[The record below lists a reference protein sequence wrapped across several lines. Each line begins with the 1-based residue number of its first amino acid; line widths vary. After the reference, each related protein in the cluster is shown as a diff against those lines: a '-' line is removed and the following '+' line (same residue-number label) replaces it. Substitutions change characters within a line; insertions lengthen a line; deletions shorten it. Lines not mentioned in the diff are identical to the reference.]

1 MENKGEYFRD
11 NMILKINGET
21 MSIAVQT
28 SYSANVKFV
37 DRTSTT
43 SNVQKSSAST
53 TSGSA
58 RAAQLSSLEETLG
71 PDNFKQLEKLRARKE
86 ALMGRLPDLQSR
98 FDTAEKSFGTNLKDD
113 IDEIVDIGRTVFRT
127 ALQLKNIESKISKLL
142 GDVDPS
148 SVSGVAEGKGNQKI
162 DASTLAK
169 DRAFGEQFKSFT
181 EKLFGAYET
190 TKDSAQQAHDRDAL
204 KSHSMK
210 LADKHGRKLVNLV
223 SNYQSNF
230 TNASV
235 QSSSLS
241 LIA

>member
-1 MENKGEYFRD
+1 MENNGEYFYD
-11 NMILKINGET
+11 IMILKINGET

-28 SYSANVKFV
+28 SYSANLKFV

-58 RAAQLSSLEETLG
+58 RAAQLPSLEETLG

-98 FDTAEKSFGTNLKDD
+98 FDSAEKSFGANLKDD

-127 ALQLKNIESKISKLL
+127 TLQLKNIEKKISALL
-142 GDVDPS
+142 GDVDPAG
-148 SVSGVAEGKGNQKI
+148 VAGVAEGKGNQKF
-162 DASTLAK
+162 DAETLQK
-169 DRAFGEQFKSFT
+169 DRAFAADFKSFT

-230 TNASV
+230 ANATV

-241 LIA
+241 LIV

>member
-28 SYSANVKFV
+28 SYSANLKFAE
-37 DRTSTT
+37 RTSTT

-58 RAAQLSSLEETLG
+58 RAAQLPSLEEALG

-98 FDTAEKSFGTNLKDD
+98 FDTAEKAFGANLKDD

-127 ALQLKNIESKISKLL
+127 ALQLKNIEKKISAML
-142 GDVDPS
+142 GDVDPAG
-148 SVSGVAEGKGNQKI
+148 VAGVAEGKGNQNF
-162 DASTLAK
+162 DAETLQK
-169 DRAFGEQFKSFT
+169 DRAFAANFKSFT

-223 SNYQSNF
+223 SHYQSNF
-230 TNASV
+230 ANASA

-241 LIA
+241 LIV

>member
-1 MENKGEYFRD
+1 
-11 NMILKINGET
+11 
-21 MSIAVQT
+21 
-28 SYSANVKFV
+28 
-37 DRTSTT
+37 
-43 SNVQKSSAST
+43 
-53 TSGSA
+53 
-58 RAAQLSSLEETLG
+58 
-71 PDNFKQLEKLRARKE
+71 
-86 ALMGRLPDLQSR
+86 MGRLPDLQSR
-98 FDTAEKSFGTNLKDD
+98 FDTAEKAFGANLKDD

-148 SVSGVAEGKGNQKI
+148 TVSGVAEGKGTQKF
-162 DASTLAK
+162 DAETLPK
-169 DRAFGEQFKSFT
+169 DRAFAADFKSFT

-190 TKDSAQQAHDRDAL
+190 TKDSAQQSHDRDAL

-230 TNASV
+230 ANASV

-241 LIA
+241 LIV

>member
-1 MENKGEYFRD
+1 MENKGEYFQDIMVLR
-11 NMILKINGET
+11 INGET

-28 SYSANVKFV
+28 SYSANLKFV

-43 SNVQKSSAST
+43 SNVQNSSAST
-53 TSGSA
+53 KSGSA
-58 RAAQLSSLEETLG
+58 RAAQLPSLEETLG

-98 FDTAEKSFGTNLKDD
+98 FETAEKAFGANLKDD

-127 ALQLKNIESKISKLL
+127 ALQLKNIEKKISALL
-142 GDVDPS
+142 GDVDPAG
-148 SVSGVAEGKGNQKI
+148 VAGVAEGKGNQKF
-162 DASTLAK
+162 DAETLQK
-169 DRAFGEQFKSFT
+169 DRAFAANFKSFT

-230 TNASV
+230 ANASV
-235 QSSSLS
+235 KSSSLS
-241 LIA
+241 LIV

>member
-11 NMILKINGET
+11 NMILKINGDT

-28 SYSANVKFV
+28 SYSANLKFV
-37 DRTSTT
+37 DRTSTS
-43 SNVQKSSAST
+43 SNVQK

-58 RAAQLSSLEETLG
+58 RAAQLPSLEETLG

-98 FDTAEKSFGTNLKDD
+98 FDTAEKAFGANLKDD

-127 ALQLKNIESKISKLL
+127 ALQLKNIEKKISALL
-142 GDVDPS
+142 GDVDPAG
-148 SVSGVAEGKGNQKI
+148 VAGVAEGKGNQKF
-162 DASTLAK
+162 DAETLQT
-169 DRAFGEQFKSFT
+169 DRAFAANFKSFT
-181 EKLFGAYET
+181 EKLFGAYEA
-190 TKDSAQQAHDRDAL
+190 TKDSAQQTHDRDAL

-241 LIA
+241 LIV

>member
-1 MENKGEYFRD
+1 VENKGEYFHD
-11 NMILKINGET
+11 TMVLKINGET

-28 SYSANVKFV
+28 SYSANLKFV

-58 RAAQLSSLEETLG
+58 RAAQLPSLEETLG

-98 FDTAEKSFGTNLKDD
+98 FDTAEKAFGANLKDD
-113 IDEIVDIGRTVFRT
+113 IDEIVDIGRSVFRT
-127 ALQLKNIESKISKLL
+127 ALQLKNIEKKISALL
-142 GDVDPS
+142 GDVDPAG
-148 SVSGVAEGKGNQKI
+148 VAGVAEGKGNQKF
-162 DASTLAK
+162 DAETLQK
-169 DRAFGEQFKSFT
+169 DRAFAANFKSFT

-204 KSHSMK
+204 KSHAMK

-230 TNASV
+230 ANASV

-241 LIA
+241 LIV

>member
-1 MENKGEYFRD
+1 MENKGKYFQD
-11 NMILKINGET
+11 TMVLKINGET

-28 SYSANVKFV
+28 SYSANLKFV

-58 RAAQLSSLEETLG
+58 RAAQLPSLEETLG
-71 PDNFKQLEKLRARKE
+71 PDSFKQLEKLRARKE

-98 FDTAEKSFGTNLKDD
+98 FDTAEKAFGANLKDD

-127 ALQLKNIESKISKLL
+127 ALQLKNIEKKISALL
-142 GDVDPS
+142 GDVDPAG
-148 SVSGVAEGKGNQKI
+148 VAGVAEGKGNQKF
-162 DASTLAK
+162 DAETLQK
-169 DRAFGEQFKSFT
+169 DRAFAADFKSFT
-181 EKLFGAYET
+181 EKLFGAYEA

-230 TNASV
+230 ANASV

-241 LIA
+241 LIV

>member
-1 MENKGEYFRD
+1 MENNGEYFHD
-11 NMILKINGET
+11 IMLLKINGDT

-28 SYSANVKFV
+28 SYSANLKFV

-43 SNVQKSSAST
+43 SNVQKSGSST
-53 TSGSA
+53 STGSA
-58 RAAQLSSLEETLG
+58 RAAQLPSLEETLG

-98 FDTAEKSFGTNLKDD
+98 FDTAEKAFGANLKDD

-127 ALQLKNIESKISKLL
+127 ALQLKNIEKRISALL
-142 GDVDPS
+142 GDVDPAG
-148 SVSGVAEGKGNQKI
+148 VAGVAEGKGNQKF
-162 DASTLAK
+162 DAETLQK
-169 DRAFGEQFKSFT
+169 DRAFAAGFKSFT
-181 EKLFGAYET
+181 EKLFGAYEA

-230 TNASV
+230 ANASL

-241 LIA
+241 LIV